1 LESTRIV
8 LIDMPPLLRD
18 VVRNVLSGEPDIEV
32 VAEHDAAVDVGD
44 AVEADEA
51 DLVIAGSDV
60 ASSALREAVARDR
73 GVRALEVRSDGKES
87 VLYELRPH
95 RVPLGEISPETLLR
109 TIRAVPTWENET
121 AETQGGEMEP

>member
-18 VVRNVLSGEPDIEV
+18 IVRDVLAGEPDIEV
-32 VAEHDAAVDVGD
+32 VAEHDVAVDVRD
-44 AVEADEA
+44 AVRQDGA
-51 DLVIAGSDV
+51 DLVIVGSDA
-60 ASSALREAVARDR
+60 ASSARDAVAGNR
-73 GVRALEVRSDGKES
+73 GVRALEVRSDGRES

-109 TIRAVPTWENET
+109 TIRAIPTWEPQPGD
-121 AETQGGEMEP
+121 TQDEEPRP